1 MLKMTV
7 LITPE
12 MRLEQMIPAPFQFE
26 LCLFNHTSLTVK
38 QCKVNK
44 FGDEEKPDCLGFFPL
59 FLDGEQKK
67 GEKKASRKTRNSS
80 WKRGQTS
87 FHKSSC
93 LISDRVT
100 SDYGL
105 TVADYIIPSEV
116 VY

>member
-44 FGDEEKPDCLGFFPL
+44 FGDEEKPDCLIGFFS
-59 FLDGEQKK
+59 FVSRRRTKK
-67 GEKKASRKTRNSS
+67 GKK
-80 WKRGQTS
+80 G
-87 FHKSSC
+87 
-93 LISDRVT
+93 
-100 SDYGL
+100 
-105 TVADYIIPSEV
+105 
-116 VY
+116 